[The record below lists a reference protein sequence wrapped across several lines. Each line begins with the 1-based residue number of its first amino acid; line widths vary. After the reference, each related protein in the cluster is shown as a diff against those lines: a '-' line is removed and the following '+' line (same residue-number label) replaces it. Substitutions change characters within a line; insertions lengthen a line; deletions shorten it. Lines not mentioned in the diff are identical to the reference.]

1 VTFCKCDLELS
12 LKSRSHRPLSPQTA
26 QKRANIRHKIK
37 RWPSKQQAAP
47 LTRLSPS
54 TALAIDKK
62 YLAEEITIAV
72 ALVACTTRR
81 CTSFCGI
88 GSSYKCNFDVNGLKS
103 AKTSMPQGDPQ
114 RKSST
119 RNRFHCCIGYMHH
132 KTTLPSSG
140 WISSFI
146 FVVNGLTHGAKTT
159 RKERTMIILEQ
170 AMEIIDADWR
180 NIILI

>member
-1 VTFCKCDLELS
+1 LIHFRICVTFRCDLELS
-12 LKSRSHRPLSPQTA
+12 FKIKVTPQHLSPQTA

-37 RWPSKQQAAP
+37 RWSSKQQASP

-88 GSSYKCNFDVNGLKS
+88 TLQMQLRRERIEEK
-103 AKTSMPQGDPQ
+103 
-114 RKSST
+114 RKDEHAPEAILMKVPA
-119 RNRFHCCIGYMHH
+119 RNRLSLLHWLHAPQDDA
-132 KTTLPSSG
+132 LPLQ
-140 WISSFI
+140 IYFLEI
-146 FVVNGLTHGAKTT
+146 HL
-159 RKERTMIILEQ
+159 RRERTNTMAQRRQGKSEP
-170 AMEIIDADWR
+170 
-180 NIILI
+180 